1 MNTQSGAAS
10 SETQTKRPQM
20 GWSIARVVVLS
31 ILVGIVAA
39 GLAKLLLIAIGLT
52 ETYFHDGA
60 LFHVDGTPLMDL
72 AKEQGIENA
81 TLRPF
86 NVAVMVVFGL
96 IVGCMT
102 YYLMPNRANRGLSHV
117 IEDVHFN
124 RGSTGVK
131 EGLTVGAISAVSIGA
146 GASVGRFGPAVHLG
160 AAAASG
166 LGSVFK
172 MDDQERLTLS
182 CAGMAAAISA
192 SFLSP
197 LAAVIFVQE
206 VVLRQWR
213 LYQFIPIAA
222 AAVAASE
229 TAALL
234 DLHFIIPSEIIPEFV
249 YTYEFIF
256 FGIIGLLCGGLAI
269 AFNHALPAAT
279 AFVAKHIRI
288 DSRLKPAVG
297 GLILAAIGFYFPS
310 VLGLGGYETQL
321 AVAGEIALWLCL
333 VLLVLK
339 FLATV
344 VSFSFG
350 FNGGVFGPSLFMGAM
365 LGLAIGLMVQGAGI
379 EIASLSLYAL
389 AGMGAMVAG
398 VVGAVMSAIIV
409 MIEMTGRLT
418 TSLPLLFSVTC
429 VYVIIYLTG
438 ESSLLVRQLK
448 GRGKNPWEEIRATD
462 QKYTGVKSPD

>member
-1 MNTQSGAAS
+1 MTTQSAEENLSQRA
-10 SETQTKRPQM
+10 TRPKM
-20 GWSIARVVVLS
+20 GWSILRMVVLS
-31 ILVGIVAA
+31 IIVGILAA
-39 GLAKLLLIAIGLT
+39 GLAKLLLMAIGLT
-52 ETYFHDGA
+52 ETYLHDGA
-60 LFHVDGTPLMDL
+60 LFNVDGTPLMDL

-86 NVAVMVVFGL
+86 NVIVMVVFGL

-124 RGSTGVK
+124 KGATGVK

-166 LGSVFK
+166 LGAVLK
-172 MDDQERLTLS
+172 LDDQERLTLS

-234 DLHFIIPSEIIPEFV
+234 DVHFIIPSEIIPDFV
-249 YTYEFIF
+249 NPYEFIF

-269 AFNHALPAAT
+269 AFNRALPAA
-279 AFVAKHIRI
+279 VALVGKHVKI
-288 DSRLKPAVG
+288 DNRLKPALG
-297 GLILAAIGFYFPS
+297 GLVLAGIGFYFPS

-321 AVAGEIALWLCL
+321 AVAGGIALKLCL
-333 VLLVLK
+333 ILLALK
-339 FLATV
+339 FVATIA
-344 VSFSFG
+344 SFAFG

-365 LGLAIGLMVQGAGI
+365 LGLAVGLMVEGAGV

-398 VVGAVMSAIIV
+398 VVGAVMSAIIM

-429 VYVIIYLTG
+429 VYVVIYLTG
-438 ESSLLVRQLK
+438 QSSLLVNQLK
-448 GRGKNPWEEIRATD
+448 GRGKNPWEEIRASD
-462 QKYTGVKSPD
+462 KKYTGVKES